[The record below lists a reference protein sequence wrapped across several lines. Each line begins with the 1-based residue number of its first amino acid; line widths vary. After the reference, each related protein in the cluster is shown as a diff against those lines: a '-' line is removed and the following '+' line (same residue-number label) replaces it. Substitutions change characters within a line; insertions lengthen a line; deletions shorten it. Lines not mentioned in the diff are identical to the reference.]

1 MTQNTLSVTILERE
15 YMVACPEG
23 AEEEL
28 ERSARYLDRKM
39 NEIKSSGKVF
49 GLERIAVMAA
59 LNLTHELLNQ
69 AIEPNL
75 NGSEQLDRLVH
86 KIDDILNNPS

>member
-1 MTQNTLSVTILERE
+1 MTQNTLSVTILDRE

-39 NEIKSSGKVF
+39 NEIKSSGQVF

-59 LNLTHELLNQ
+59 LNLTHELLNNS
-69 AIEPNL
+69 EPGL
-75 NGSEQLDRLVH
+75 NGSDQLDRLVH
-86 KIDDILNNPS
+86 KIDDILNSHN